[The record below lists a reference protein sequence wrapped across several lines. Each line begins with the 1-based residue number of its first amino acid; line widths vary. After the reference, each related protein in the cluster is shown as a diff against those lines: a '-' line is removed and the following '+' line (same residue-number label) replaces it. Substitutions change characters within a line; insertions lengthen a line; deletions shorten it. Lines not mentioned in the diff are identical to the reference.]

1 MIRPAN
7 DHLAASTKVAVA
19 ATLGAAVFW
28 GLWWWPLRW
37 LANNG
42 FGDFGATVAI
52 YSAGILTLVPLVAW
66 HTAPFRR
73 GGPAILFS
81 AVVFGFALAAWNL
94 ALLWGL
100 VARVTLLFYLSPI
113 WAVLL
118 SYLVLGNK
126 PDRVRL
132 LAVLL
137 GIAGAVLLLGGG
149 VTGDMGE
156 GADPVFGRG
165 DAMGL
170 LSGVLF
176 AVSITGA
183 RKLPGEIDGRAQT
196 LAALFVAL
204 IVSAAFGADALNAI
218 SAPSWP
224 VFGVTLLVGA
234 LVLVPGTMM
243 MLHGGNT
250 LDPGRV
256 TLLLLLEV
264 PVAIVS
270 AAILAGEAVGPR
282 ELTAA
287 AMILIAA
294 FLEAR
299 PGRANNDASRH
310 QTGELNDPKI

>member
-1 MIRPAN
+1 MN
-7 DHLAASTKVAVA
+7 DHQSASTKVAVT
-19 ATLGAAVFW
+19 ATLAAAVFW

-37 LANNG
+37 LAANG

-52 YSAGILTLVPLVAW
+52 YIAGILTLVPLVPW
-66 HTAPFRR
+66 RTAPFRR
-73 GGPAILFS
+73 GGAAILFS

-100 VARVTLLFYLSPI
+100 VARVTLLFYLSPV

-118 SYLVLGNK
+118 SYLILGNR

-132 LAVLL
+132 SAGLL
-137 GIAGAVLLLGGG
+137 GIAGAGLLLGGG
-149 VTGDMGE
+149 LAGSTGG
-156 GADPVFGRG
+156 GADPAFGRG

-170 LSGVLF
+170 LSGLLF

-183 RKLPGEIDGRAQT
+183 RKLPGEIDGRTQT
-196 LAALFVAL
+196 LTALFVAL
-204 IVSAAFGADALNAI
+204 VVSAAFGADALNAI
-218 SAPSWP
+218 SAPAWP
-224 VFGVTLLVGA
+224 AFGVALLVGA

-243 MLHGGNT
+243 MLHGGNK

-282 ELTAA
+282 ELAA
-287 AMILIAA
+287 GAMILTAA

-299 PGRANNDASRH
+299 PGRVN
-310 QTGELNDPKI
+310 

>member
-1 MIRPAN
+1 MPDRRTSAGDSRGQEVPVN
-7 DHLAASTKVAVA
+7 DHESASSKVAVA
-19 ATLGAAVFW
+19 ATLGAAVLW

-37 LANNG
+37 LAANG

-52 YSAGILTLVPLVAW
+52 YVVGVLTLLPLVPW
-66 HTAPFRR
+66 RTAPFRR
-73 GGPAILFS
+73 GGAAILFS

-100 VARVTLLFYLSPI
+100 VARVTLLFYLSPV

-118 SYLVLGNK
+118 SYLVLGNR

-132 LAVLL
+132 LAALL

-149 VTGDMGE
+149 LVGGTGG
-156 GADPVFGRG
+156 GAGAAFGRG

-170 LSGVLF
+170 LSGLLF

-183 RKLPGEIDGRAQT
+183 RRLPGEIEGRAQT
-196 LAALFVAL
+196 LIVLFVAMV
-204 IVSAAFGADALNAI
+204 VSAAFGADALNAI
-218 SAPSWP
+218 STPTWP
-224 VFGVTLLVGA
+224 AFGIALLVGA
-234 LVLVPGTMM
+234 LVVVPGTMM
-243 MLHGGNT
+243 MLHGGNK

-264 PVAIVS
+264 PVAVVS

-282 ELTAA
+282 ALAA
-287 AMILIAA
+287 GAMILTAA

-299 PGRANNDASRH
+299 RARAN
-310 QTGELNDPKI
+310 